1 MCGISGLI
9 SLNKNL
15 TDNDYS
21 TVKRMSDSISH
32 RGPDQQKIEKF
43 DKVLLANNRLKIMD
57 LDDRSSL
64 PMSSEDGSVWICYNG
79 EISNFRELN
88 IKYNLS
94 EKYNFKGTSDTE
106 VMIYLYKELGIS
118 FLNELSGMFAF
129 CLVDFRKKKTWIVR
143 DFFGIIPLFYRIK
156 ENKIYFASE
165 IKAFYEINSL
175 DKSLDYQSIYHYFT
189 LAYIPGKNTPYKEIN
204 ELRGGQLIEID
215 NEKNTYFLKKYY
227 NVKYPTDHSIT
238 EKEAASNAYDL
249 MLDSVR
255 RNIQSD
261 APIGTT
267 LSGGIDT
274 SAITC
279 LIKDLGKSKNFHT
292 YSLKMGEKSF
302 DESKYQRLI
311 ADYCQTNHHE
321 IVVNQEDVLNSIYT
335 HMAHIDEPNGNG
347 AAIPSFILAKEAKK
361 EVSVLLNGE
370 GGDETFSAYSIYG
383 AYRAKNIYTK
393 FAPKPLRKLI
403 HNLVHKLPTSY
414 KKLSLDF
421 QLKRFTEGAELHP
434 AAAHI
439 YWRHVLTDD
448 EKEDTI
454 LNRQSYTK
462 TEKVMIDL
470 YEDLD
475 YSEDFNKINFLDIEH
490 FFIDDLLVK
499 NDRMFLANAVE
510 SRFPFMDRILFEYM
524 AKVPSS
530 LRMKGIT
537 KRRHIEKLAMKNTVP
552 KEILNRGNFGLEMPH
567 SIWFFDTLKPLLK
580 KYLSEE
586 MIKKTDYLSYEKV
599 DKLLQMHFSRKKDYG
614 RALWCILMYQMWHEM
629 FIEKN
634 NYKNFLVR

>member
-9 SLNKNL
+9 SLNKDL
-15 TDNDYS
+15 DDNDYS

-32 RGPDQQKIEKF
+32 RGPDQQKIQKF
-43 DKVLLANNRLKIMD
+43 DKTILANNRLKIMD

-64 PMSSEDGSVWICYNG
+64 PMSSEDGSIWICYNG
-79 EISNFRELN
+79 EISNFRELKD
-88 IKYNLS
+88 KYKLS

-106 VMIYLYKELGIS
+106 VIIYLYRELGIS

-129 CLVDFRKKKTWIVR
+129 CLVDFKKKKTWLVR

-156 ENKIYFASE
+156 EKKIYFASE
-165 IKAFYEINSL
+165 IKAFHEISSF
-175 DKSLDYQSIYHYFT
+175 DKSLDYHSIYHYFT
-189 LAYIPGKNTPYKEIN
+189 LAYIPGKNTPFKEVN
-204 ELRGGQLIEID
+204 EMRGGQLMEID
-215 NEKNTYFLKKYY
+215 NEKNTFILKKYY
-227 NVKYPTDHSIT
+227 NVKYPIDNSIT
-238 EKEAASNAYDL
+238 EEEAAKNAYEL

-274 SAITC
+274 SAIVC

-383 AYRAKNIYTK
+383 AYRAKNLYNK

-454 LNRQSYTK
+454 LNRQGYQK

-470 YEDLD
+470 FESLD
-475 YSEDFNKINFLDIEH
+475 YSDDFNKINFLDIEH

-510 SRFPFMDRILFEYM
+510 SRFPFMDRLLFEYM
-524 AKVPSS
+524 AKVPPK

-567 SIWFFDTLKPLLK
+567 SIWFFDTLKPLLT
-580 KYLSEE
+580 KYLSEKA
-586 MIKKTDYLSYEKV
+586 IKKTEYLSYEKV

-614 RALWCILMYQMWHEM
+614 RAIWCILMFQMWHEM

-634 NYKNFLVR
+634 NYKNYLVR

>member
-1 MCGISGLI
+1 MCGISGII
-9 SLNKNL
+9 SLHNEL
-15 TDNDYS
+15 SDNDYS
-21 TVKRMSDSISH
+21 TVKKMSDSISH
-32 RGPDQQKIEKF
+32 RGPDQQKTKRLN
-43 DKVLLANNRLKIMD
+43 KVILANNRLKIMD
-57 LDDRSSL
+57 LNDRSSL
-64 PMSSEDGSVWICYNG
+64 PMSSEDDSVWICYNG
-79 EISNFRELN
+79 EISNFLELKS
-88 IKYNLS
+88 KYKLD

-106 VMIYLYKELGIS
+106 VIIYLYKELGIS
-118 FLNELSGMFAF
+118 FINELSGMFAF
-129 CLVDFRKKKTWIVR
+129 CLVDLKKKKTWLVR

-156 ENKIYFASE
+156 ENKIFFASE

-175 DKSLDYQSIYHYFT
+175 DKSLDYHSIYHFFT
-189 LAYIPGKNTPYKEIN
+189 LAYIPGKNTPFKEIN
-204 ELRGGQLIEID
+204 EMRGGQLIEID
-215 NEKNTYFLKKYY
+215 NEKNTYYLKKYY
-227 NVKYPTDHSIT
+227 KVKYPVDNSIN
-238 EKEAASNAYDL
+238 EQEAAKNAYDL

-274 SAITC
+274 SSITC

-311 ADYCQTNHHE
+311 AEYCQTNHHE
-321 IVVNQEDVLNSIYT
+321 ILVNQEDVINSIYT

-383 AYRAKNIYTK
+383 AYRAKNLYNRFT
-393 FAPKPLRKLI
+393 PKPLRKLI
-403 HNLVHKLPTSY
+403 YNLVHKLPTSF

-454 LNRQSYTK
+454 LNRQGYVK

-470 YEDLD
+470 FEKLD
-475 YSEDFNKINFLDIEH
+475 YSDDFNKINFLDIEH

-499 NDRMFLANAVE
+499 NDRMFLAHAVE

-524 AKVPSS
+524 AKISPN

-537 KRRHIEKLAMKNTVP
+537 KRRYIEKLAMKNTVP
-552 KEILNRGNFGLEMPH
+552 KEILQRGNFGLEMPH
-567 SIWFFDTLKPLLK
+567 SIWFLDSLKPLLK

-586 MIKKTDYLSYEKV
+586 MIKKTEYLSYDKV
-599 DKLLQMHFSRKKDYG
+599 DKLLQMHFSGKKDYG
-614 RALWCILMYQMWHEM
+614 RGLWCILMYQIWHEM
-629 FIEKN
+629 FIQKN
-634 NYKNFLVR
+634 NYKSFLVR

>member
-1 MCGISGLI
+1 MCGISGII
-9 SLNKNL
+9 SLKRELN
-15 TDNDYS
+15 DNDYS

-32 RGPDQQKIEKF
+32 RGPDQQKIQKF
-43 DKVLLANNRLKIMD
+43 SKIILANNRLKIMD
-57 LDDRSSL
+57 LDDRSAL
-64 PMSSEDGSVWICYNG
+64 PMSSEDGSIWICYNG

-88 IKYNLS
+88 DKYNLS
-94 EKYNFKGTSDTE
+94 SKYNFKGTSDTE

-118 FLNELSGMFAF
+118 FLNELSGMFGF
-129 CLVDFRKKKTWIVR
+129 CLVDLKKKKTWIVR
-143 DFFGIIPLFYRIK
+143 DFFGIIPVFYRIK
-156 ENKIYFASE
+156 EDKIYFGSE
-165 IKAFYEINSL
+165 IKAFYEINSF
-175 DKSLDYQSIYHYFT
+175 DRSLDYHSIYHYFT
-189 LAYIPGKNTPYKEIN
+189 LAYIPGKYTPFKELN

-215 NEKNTYFLKKYY
+215 NEKNTFDIKKYY

-238 EKEAASNAYDL
+238 EKEAAKNAYDL

-274 SAITC
+274 SSITC

-311 ADYCQTNHHE
+311 AEYCQTNHHE

-393 FAPKPLRKLI
+393 FAPKTLRKLI
-403 HNLVHKLPTSY
+403 YNLVHKLPTSY

-434 AAAHI
+434 ASAHI

-454 LNRQSYTK
+454 LNRQGYVK

-470 YEDLD
+470 FEKLD

-537 KRRHIEKLAMKNTVP
+537 KRRYIEKLAMKNTVP
-552 KEILNRGNFGLEMPH
+552 AEILKRGNFGLEMPH

-580 KYLSEE
+580 KYLSED
-586 MIKKTDYLSYEKV
+586 MIKKTEYLSHEKV
-599 DKLLQMHFSRKKDYG
+599 DKLLQMHFSGKKDYG

-634 NYKNFLVR
+634 NYKNYLVR

>member
-1 MCGISGLI
+1 MCGISGLV
-9 SLNKNL
+9 SLSNDL
-15 TDNDYS
+15 SDSDYS
-21 TVKRMSDSISH
+21 TVKKMSDSISH
-32 RGPDQQKIEKF
+32 RGPDQQKIERFNKII
-43 DKVLLANNRLKIMD
+43 LANNRLKIMD
-57 LDDRSSL
+57 LSDRSSL
-64 PMSSEDGSVWICYNG
+64 PMSSEDGSIWICYNG
-79 EISNFRELN
+79 EISNFLELKT
-88 IKYNLS
+88 KYKLS

-129 CLVDFRKKKTWIVR
+129 CLVDLRKKKTWLVR

-156 ENKIYFASE
+156 NNKIYFASE
-165 IKAFYEINSL
+165 IKAFYEINSFE
-175 DKSLDYQSIYHYFT
+175 KSLDYHSIYHFFT
-189 LAYIPGKNTPYKEIN
+189 LAYIPGKNTPFKEIN

-215 NEKNTYFLKKYY
+215 NEKNTFFLKKYY

-238 EKEAASNAYDL
+238 EEEAAKNAYEL

-274 SAITC
+274 SSITC

-311 ADYCQTNHHE
+311 AEYCQTNHHE
-321 IVVNQEDVLNSIYT
+321 ILVNQEDVLNSIYT

-383 AYRAKNIYTK
+383 AYRAKNLYTK

-403 HNLVHKLPTSY
+403 HNLVHKLPASY

-454 LNRQSYTK
+454 LNRQGYQK

-470 YEDLD
+470 YENLN

-524 AKVPSS
+524 AKVPSN

-537 KRRHIEKLAMKNTVP
+537 KRRYIEKLAMRNTVP
-552 KEILNRGNFGLEMPH
+552 KEILKRGNFGLEMPH
-567 SIWFFDTLKPLLK
+567 SIWFFESLKPLLK

-586 MIKKTDYLSYEKV
+586 MIKKTEYLSYEKV
-599 DKLLQMHFSRKKDYG
+599 DKLLQMHFSKKKDYG
-614 RALWCILMYQMWHEM
+614 RALWCILMFQIWHEM

-634 NYKNFLVR
+634 NYKNYLVR

>member
-1 MCGISGLI
+1 MCGISGII
-9 SLNKNL
+9 SLGSEL
-15 TDNDYS
+15 NDGDFS

-32 RGPDQQKIEKF
+32 RGPDQQKIQKF
-43 DKVLLANNRLKIMD
+43 NKIILANNRLKIMD
-57 LDDRSSL
+57 LNDRSSL
-64 PMSSEDGSVWICYNG
+64 PMASEDGSVWICYNG
-79 EISNFRELN
+79 EISNFIELKN
-88 IKYNLS
+88 KYKLS

-118 FLNELSGMFAF
+118 FVNELSGMFAF
-129 CLVDFRKKKTWIVR
+129 CLVDLKKKKTWLVR

-175 DKSLDYQSIYHYFT
+175 EKSLDYQSIYHFFT
-189 LAYIPGKNTPYKEIN
+189 LAYIPGKNTPFKEIS
-204 ELRGGQLIEID
+204 EMRGGQLIEID

-227 NVKYPTDHSIT
+227 SVKYPIDYSIT
-238 EKEAASNAYDL
+238 EKEAAKNAYDL

-321 IVVNQEDVLNSIYT
+321 ILVTQEDVLNSIYS
-335 HMAHIDEPNGNG
+335 HIAHIDEPNGNG

-383 AYRAKNIYTK
+383 AYRAKNLYTK
-393 FAPKPLRKLI
+393 FAPKLLRKLI
-403 HNLVHKLPTSY
+403 HNLVHKLPSSY

-421 QLKRFTEGAELHP
+421 QFKRFTEGAELHP
-434 AAAHI
+434 ASAHI
-439 YWRHVLTDD
+439 YWRHVLTDN

-454 LNRQSYTK
+454 LNRQGYEK

-470 YEDLD
+470 FESLD
-475 YSEDFNKINFLDIEH
+475 YSDDFNKINFLDIEH

-524 AKVPSS
+524 AKIPPNM
-530 LRMKGIT
+530 RMKGIT
-537 KRRHIEKLAMKNTVP
+537 KRRHIEKLAIKDSVP
-552 KEILNRGNFGLEMPH
+552 KEILERGNFGLEMPH
-567 SIWFFDTLKPLLK
+567 SIWFFQNLKPLLK
-580 KYLSEE
+580 KYLNEK
-586 MIKKTDYLSYEKV
+586 MIKKTEYLKYEKV
-599 DKLLQMHFSRKKDYG
+599 DKLLQMHFSKKKDYG

-629 FIEKN
+629 FIERN
-634 NYKNFLVR
+634 NYKDYLVR

>member
-9 SLNKNL
+9 SLNKDL
-15 TDNDYS
+15 DDNDYS

-32 RGPDQQKIEKF
+32 RGPDQQKIQKF
-43 DKVLLANNRLKIMD
+43 DKAILANNRLKIMD

-79 EISNFRELN
+79 EISNFRELKN
-88 IKYNLS
+88 KYKLS

-106 VMIYLYKELGIS
+106 VIIYLYKELGIS

-129 CLVDFRKKKTWIVR
+129 CLVDFKKKKTWLVR

-165 IKAFYEINSL
+165 IKAFHEISSF
-175 DKSLDYQSIYHYFT
+175 DKSLDYHSIYHYFT
-189 LAYIPGKNTPYKEIN
+189 LAYIPGKNTPFKEVN
-204 ELRGGQLIEID
+204 EMRGGQLMEID
-215 NEKNTYFLKKYY
+215 NEKNTFILKKYY
-227 NVKYPTDHSIT
+227 NVKYPIDNSIT
-238 EKEAASNAYDL
+238 EEEAAKNAYEL

-274 SAITC
+274 SAIVC

-302 DESKYQRLI
+302 DESKYQKLI

-383 AYRAKNIYTK
+383 AYRAKNLYNK

-454 LNRQSYTK
+454 LNRQGYQK

-470 YEDLD
+470 FESLD
-475 YSEDFNKINFLDIEH
+475 YSDDFNKINFLDIEH

-510 SRFPFMDRILFEYM
+510 SRFPFMDRLLFEYM
-524 AKVPSS
+524 AKVPPK

-567 SIWFFDTLKPLLK
+567 SIWFFDTLKPLLT
-580 KYLSEE
+580 KYLSKKA
-586 MIKKTDYLSYEKV
+586 IKKTEYLSYEKV

-614 RALWCILMYQMWHEM
+614 RAIWCILMFQMWHEM
-629 FIEKN
+629 FIEKS
-634 NYKNFLVR
+634 NYKNYLVR

>member
-9 SLNKNL
+9 SLNKDL
-15 TDNDYS
+15 SDSDYS
-21 TVKRMSDSISH
+21 TVKGMSDSISH
-32 RGPDQQKIEKF
+32 RGPDQQKIQKF
-43 DKVLLANNRLKIMD
+43 DKIILANNRLKIMD
-57 LDDRSSL
+57 LNDRSSL
-64 PMSSEDGSVWICYNG
+64 PMCSDDGSVWICYNG
-79 EISNFRELN
+79 EVSNFRELN
-88 IKYNLS
+88 NKYKLS

-118 FLNELSGMFAF
+118 FINELSGMFAF
-129 CLVDFRKKKTWIVR
+129 CLVDLRKKKTWIVR

-165 IKAFYEINSL
+165 IKAFYEINAL
-175 DKSLDYQSIYHYFT
+175 DKSLDYHSIYHYFT

-227 NVKYPTDHSIT
+227 NVQYPTDHSIT

-347 AAIPSFILAKEAKK
+347 AAIPSFILAKEEKK

-383 AYRAKNIYTK
+383 AYRAKNLYTK

-403 HNLVHKLPTSY
+403 YNLVHKLPTSY

-421 QLKRFTEGAELHP
+421 QMKRFTEGAELHP
-434 AAAHI
+434 ASAHI

-454 LNRQSYTK
+454 LNRQGYQK

-470 YEDLD
+470 YESLD

-524 AKVPSS
+524 AKVPSN

-537 KRRHIEKLAMKNTVP
+537 KRRYIEKLAMRNTVP

-580 KYLSEE
+580 KYLNEE
-586 MIKKTDYLSYEKV
+586 MIKKTEYLNYEKV
-599 DKLLQMHFSRKKDYG
+599 DKLLQMHFSKKKDYG

-634 NYKNFLVR
+634 NYKDFLVR

>member
-1 MCGISGLI
+1 MCGISGII
-9 SLNKNL
+9 SLRSEL
-15 TDNDYS
+15 SDSDYS

-32 RGPDQQKIEKF
+32 RGPDQQKIQKF
-43 DKVLLANNRLKIMD
+43 DKIILANNRLKIMD

-64 PMSSEDGSVWICYNG
+64 PMSSDDNSIWICYNG
-79 EISNFRELN
+79 EVSNFLELKK
-88 IKYNLS
+88 KYKLS

-106 VMIYLYKELGIS
+106 VIIYLYKELGIS
-118 FLNELSGMFAF
+118 FINKLSGMFAF
-129 CLVDFRKKKTWIVR
+129 CLVDLKKKKTWLVR

-156 ENKIYFASE
+156 EDKIYFASE

-175 DKSLDYQSIYHYFT
+175 NKSLDYHSIYHFFT
-189 LAYIPGKNTPYKEIN
+189 LAYIPGKNTPFKEIQ
-204 ELRGGQLIEID
+204 EMRGGQLIEID
-215 NEKNTYFLKKYY
+215 NEKNSYQLKKYY
-227 NVKYPTDHSIT
+227 NVQYPIDHSIS
-238 EKEAASNAYDL
+238 EKEAAKNAYEL

-274 SAITC
+274 SSITC

-311 ADYCQTNHHE
+311 AEFCQTNHHE
-321 IVVNQEDVLNSIYT
+321 ILVNQEDVINSIYT

-383 AYRAKNIYTK
+383 AYRAKNLYTK

-403 HNLVHKLPTSY
+403 YNLVHKLPASY

-439 YWRHVLTDD
+439 YWRHVLTDE

-454 LNRQSYTK
+454 LNRQGYVK

-470 YEDLD
+470 FENLD
-475 YSEDFNKINFLDIEH
+475 YSDDFNKINFLDVEH

-524 AKVPSS
+524 AKIPPNM
-530 LRMKGIT
+530 RMKGIT
-537 KRRHIEKLAMKNTVP
+537 KRRYIEKLAMKNSVP
-552 KEILNRGNFGLEMPH
+552 KEILQRGNFGLEMPH
-567 SIWFFDTLKPLLK
+567 SIWFFDNFKPLLK

-586 MIKKTDYLSYEKV
+586 MIKKTEYLSYEKV
-599 DKLLQMHFSRKKDYG
+599 EKILQMHFSKKKDYG
-614 RALWCILMYQMWHEM
+614 RALWGILMYQMWHEM

-634 NYKNFLVR
+634 NYKNYLVR

>member
-9 SLNKNL
+9 SLKKDL
-15 TDNDYS
+15 LDNDYL

-32 RGPDQQKIEKF
+32 RGPDQQKIKKFEKII
-43 DKVLLANNRLKIMD
+43 LANNRLKIMD

-64 PMSSEDGSVWICYNG
+64 PMSSDDESIWICYNG

-88 IKYNLS
+88 DKYNLS
-94 EKYNFKGTSDTE
+94 NKYNFKGTSDTE

-118 FLNELSGMFAF
+118 FINELSGMFGF
-129 CLVDFRKKKTWIVR
+129 CLVDFKKKKTWIVR
-143 DFFGIIPLFYRIK
+143 DFFGIIPVFYRIK
-156 ENKIYFASE
+156 DNKIYFASE
-165 IKAFYEINSL
+165 IKAFYEISSL
-175 DKSLDYQSIYHYFT
+175 DKSLDYHSIYHYFT

-215 NEKNTYFLKKYY
+215 NEKNTFFLKKYY
-227 NVKYPTDHSIT
+227 KIKYPTDHSIT

-311 ADYCQTNHHE
+311 SEYCQTNHHE
-321 IVVNQEDVLNSIYT
+321 ILVNQEDVLNSIYS

-393 FAPKPLRKLI
+393 FVPKPLRKLI
-403 HNLVHKLPTSY
+403 YNLAHKLPTSY

-434 AAAHI
+434 ASAHI

-454 LNRQSYTK
+454 LNRQGYQK

-470 YEDLD
+470 YENLE
-475 YSEDFNKINFLDIEH
+475 YEEDFNKINFLDIEH

-537 KRRHIEKLAMKNTVP
+537 KRRYIEKLAMKNTVP
-552 KEILNRGNFGLEMPH
+552 KEILDRGNFGLEMPH

-586 MIKKTDYLSYEKV
+586 MIKKTEYLSYEKV
-599 DKLLQMHFSRKKDYG
+599 DKLLQMHFSKKKDYG

>member
-9 SLNKNL
+9 SLNKDLN
-15 TDNDYS
+15 DSDYS

-32 RGPDQQKIEKF
+32 RGPDQQKMKKF
-43 DKVLLANNRLKIMD
+43 DKILLANNRLKIMD

-64 PMSSEDGSVWICYNG
+64 PMSSQDGSVWICYNG

-88 IKYNLS
+88 NKYRLS

-106 VMIYLYKELGIS
+106 VLIYLYKELGIS

-129 CLVDFRKKKTWIVR
+129 CLVDLKKKKTWIVR

-175 DKSLDYQSIYHYFT
+175 DKSLDYHSIYHYFT

-215 NEKNTYFLKKYY
+215 NEKNTFFLKKYY

-311 ADYCQTNHHE
+311 AEYCQTNHHE

-383 AYRAKNIYTK
+383 AFRAKNLYTK

-403 HNLVHKLPTSY
+403 YNLVHKLPTSY

-421 QLKRFTEGAELHP
+421 QMKRFTEGAELHP

-454 LNRQSYTK
+454 LNRQGYQK

-470 YEDLD
+470 FENLD

-524 AKVPSS
+524 AKVPSN

-586 MIKKTDYLSYEKV
+586 MIKKTEYLSYEKV

-634 NYKNFLVR
+634 NYKNYLVR

>member
-1 MCGISGLI
+1 MCGISGLV
-9 SLNKNL
+9 SLNKDL

-32 RGPDQQKIEKF
+32 RGPDQQKIQKF
-43 DKVLLANNRLKIMD
+43 DKILLANNRLKIMD
-57 LDDRSSL
+57 LNDRSSL

-88 IKYNLS
+88 NKYKLS

-118 FLNELSGMFAF
+118 FINELSGMFGF

-165 IKAFYEINSL
+165 IKAFYEINAF
-175 DKSLDYQSIYHYFT
+175 DKSLDYHSIYHYFT

-215 NEKNTYFLKKYY
+215 NEKNTFFLKKYY

-302 DESKYQRLI
+302 DESKYQRLV
-311 ADYCQTNHHE
+311 AEYCQTNHHE

-383 AYRAKNIYTK
+383 AYRAKSLYTK

-403 HNLVHKLPTSY
+403 YNLVHKLPTSY

-434 AAAHI
+434 ASAHI

-454 LNRQSYTK
+454 LNRQGYQK

-470 YEDLD
+470 YENLD

-537 KRRHIEKLAMKNTVP
+537 KRRYIEKLAMKNTVP
-552 KEILNRGNFGLEMPH
+552 KEILSRGNFGLEMPH

>member
-311 ADYCQTNHHE
+311 AEYCQTNHHE
-321 IVVNQEDVLNSIYT
+321 IVVNQEDVIDSIYT

>member
-1 MCGISGLI
+1 MCGISGII
-9 SLNKNL
+9 SLHNEL
-15 TDNDYS
+15 GDNDYS
-21 TVKRMSDSISH
+21 TVKKMSDSISH
-32 RGPDQQKIEKF
+32 RGPDQQKIKRF
-43 DKVLLANNRLKIMD
+43 NKVILANNRLKIMD
-57 LDDRSSL
+57 LNDRSSL
-64 PMSSEDGSVWICYNG
+64 PMSSEDDSVWICYNG
-79 EISNFRELN
+79 EISNFLELKS
-88 IKYNLS
+88 KYKLD

-118 FLNELSGMFAF
+118 FINELSGMFAF
-129 CLVDFRKKKTWIVR
+129 CLVDLKKKKTWLVR

-156 ENKIYFASE
+156 ENKIFFASE

-175 DKSLDYQSIYHYFT
+175 DKSLDYHSIYHFFT
-189 LAYIPGKNTPYKEIN
+189 LAYIPGKNTPFKEIN
-204 ELRGGQLIEID
+204 EMRGGQLIEID
-215 NEKNTYFLKKYY
+215 NEKNTYYLKKYY
-227 NVKYPTDHSIT
+227 KVKYPVDNSIN
-238 EKEAASNAYDL
+238 EQEAAKNAYDL

-274 SAITC
+274 SSIAC

-311 ADYCQTNHHE
+311 AEYCQTNHHE
-321 IVVNQEDVLNSIYT
+321 ILVNQEDVVNSIYT

-383 AYRAKNIYTK
+383 AYRAKNLYNK
-393 FAPKPLRKLI
+393 FTPKLLRKLI
-403 HNLVHKLPTSY
+403 YNLVHKLPTSY

-439 YWRHVLTDD
+439 YWRHALTDD
-448 EKEDTI
+448 EKEDII
-454 LNRQSYTK
+454 LNRQGYVK

-470 YEDLD
+470 FEKLD
-475 YSEDFNKINFLDIEH
+475 YSDDFNKINFLDIEQWNEQSTE
-490 FFIDDLLVK
+490 LLEYVK
-499 NDRMFLANAVE
+499 EPPYAEGFNEVVLAGE
-510 SRFPFMDRILFEYM
+510 PERIQME
-524 AKVPSS
+524 
-530 LRMKGIT
+530 
-537 KRRHIEKLAMKNTVP
+537 KR
-552 KEILNRGNFGLEMPH
+552 
-567 SIWFFDTLKPLLK
+567 
-580 KYLSEE
+580 LSEGLPVDE
-586 MIKKTDYLSYEKV
+586 ETWRQILEAASMVDVAPLS
-599 DKLLQMHFSRKKDYG
+599 L
-614 RALWCILMYQMWHEM
+614 
-629 FIEKN
+629 
-634 NYKNFLVR
+634 

>member
-9 SLNKNL
+9 SLSKDL
-15 TDNDYS
+15 GDNDYS

-43 DKVLLANNRLKIMD
+43 DKIILANNRLKIMD

-64 PMSSEDGSVWICYNG
+64 PMSSEDKSIWICYNG
-79 EISNFRELN
+79 EISNFRELKN
-88 IKYNLS
+88 KYKLL

-118 FLNELSGMFAF
+118 FINELSGMFGF
-129 CLVDFRKKKTWIVR
+129 CLVDFKKKKTWIVR
-143 DFFGIIPLFYRIK
+143 DFFGIIPVFYRIQ

-165 IKAFYEINSL
+165 IKAFYEISSL
-175 DKSLDYQSIYHYFT
+175 DKSLDYHSIYHYFT

-227 NVKYPTDHSIT
+227 QVKYPTDNSIT
-238 EKEAASNAYDL
+238 EKEAAKNAYDL

-274 SAITC
+274 SSITC

-383 AYRAKNIYTK
+383 AYRAKNLYTK

-403 HNLVHKLPTSY
+403 YNLVHKLPTSY

-421 QLKRFTEGAELHP
+421 QMKRFTEGAELHP
-434 AAAHI
+434 ASAHI

-454 LNRQSYTK
+454 LNRQGYQK

-470 YEDLD
+470 YESLD

-524 AKVPSS
+524 AKVPSN

-537 KRRHIEKLAMKNTVP
+537 KRRYIEKLAMKNTVP

-580 KYLSEE
+580 KYLNEK
-586 MIKKTDYLSYEKV
+586 MIKKTEYLSYEKV

-634 NYKNFLVR
+634 NYKSFLVR

>member
-1 MCGISGLI
+1 MCGISGII
-9 SLNKNL
+9 SLKRELN
-15 TDNDYS
+15 DNDYS

-32 RGPDQQKIEKF
+32 RGPDQQKIQKF
-43 DKVLLANNRLKIMD
+43 SKIVLANNRLKIMD
-57 LDDRSSL
+57 LDDRSAL
-64 PMSSEDGSVWICYNG
+64 PMSSEDGSIWICYNG

-88 IKYNLS
+88 DKYNLS
-94 EKYNFKGTSDTE
+94 SKYNFKGTSDTE

-118 FLNELSGMFAF
+118 FLNELSGMFGF
-129 CLVDFRKKKTWIVR
+129 CLVDFKKKKTWIVR
-143 DFFGIIPLFYRIK
+143 DFFGIIPVFYRIK
-156 ENKIYFASE
+156 EDKIYFGSE
-165 IKAFYEINSL
+165 IKAFYEINSF
-175 DKSLDYQSIYHYFT
+175 DRSLDYHSIYHYFT
-189 LAYIPGKNTPYKEIN
+189 LAYIPGKYTPFKELN

-215 NEKNTYFLKKYY
+215 NEKNTFDIKKYY

-238 EKEAASNAYDL
+238 EKEAAKNAYDL

-274 SAITC
+274 SSITC

-311 ADYCQTNHHE
+311 AEYCQTNHHE

-403 HNLVHKLPTSY
+403 YNLVHKLPTSY

-434 AAAHI
+434 ASAHI

-454 LNRQSYTK
+454 LNRQGYVK

-470 YEDLD
+470 FEKLD

-537 KRRHIEKLAMKNTVP
+537 KRRYIEKLAMKNTVP
-552 KEILNRGNFGLEMPH
+552 AEILKRGNFGLEMPH

-580 KYLSEE
+580 KYLSED
-586 MIKKTDYLSYEKV
+586 MIKKTEYLSHEKV
-599 DKLLQMHFSRKKDYG
+599 DKLLQMHFSGKKDYG

-634 NYKNFLVR
+634 NYKNYLVR

>member
-15 TDNDYS
+15 TDDDYS

-64 PMSSEDGSVWICYNG
+64 PMSSQDGSVWICYNG

-88 IKYNLS
+88 NKYRLS

-129 CLVDFRKKKTWIVR
+129 CLVDFKKKKTWIVR

-175 DKSLDYQSIYHYFT
+175 DKSLDYHSIYHYFT

-215 NEKNTYFLKKYY
+215 NEKNTFYFKKYY

-238 EKEAASNAYDL
+238 EKEAATNAYDL

-302 DESKYQRLI
+302 DESKFQRLI

-383 AYRAKNIYTK
+383 AYRAKNLYTK

-403 HNLVHKLPTSY
+403 YNLAHKLPTSY

-434 AAAHI
+434 ASAHI

-454 LNRQSYTK
+454 LNRQGYQK

-470 YEDLD
+470 YESLD

-524 AKVPSS
+524 AKVPPN

-586 MIKKTDYLSYEKV
+586 MIKKTNYLSYEKV
-599 DKLLQMHFSRKKDYG
+599 DKLLQMHFSKKKDYG

-634 NYKNFLVR
+634 NYKNYLVR

>member
-9 SLNKNL
+9 SLNKDL

-32 RGPDQQKIEKF
+32 RGPDQQKIQKF
-43 DKVLLANNRLKIMD
+43 DKILLANNRLKIMD
-57 LDDRSSL
+57 LNDRSSL

-88 IKYNLS
+88 NKYNLS

-118 FLNELSGMFAF
+118 FINELSGMFGF

-165 IKAFYEINSL
+165 IKAFYEINAF
-175 DKSLDYQSIYHYFT
+175 DKSLDYHSIYHYFT

-215 NEKNTYFLKKYY
+215 NEKNTFFLKKYY

-302 DESKYQRLI
+302 DESKYQRLV
-311 ADYCQTNHHE
+311 AEYCQTNHHE

-383 AYRAKNIYTK
+383 AYRAKSLYTK

-403 HNLVHKLPTSY
+403 YNLVHKLPTSY

-434 AAAHI
+434 ASAHI

-454 LNRQSYTK
+454 LNRQGYQK

-470 YEDLD
+470 YENLD
-475 YSEDFNKINFLDIEH
+475 FSEDFNKINFLDIEH

-524 AKVPSS
+524 AKVPSN

-537 KRRHIEKLAMKNTVP
+537 KRRYIEKLAMKNTVP
-552 KEILNRGNFGLEMPH
+552 KEILSRGNFGLEMPH

-586 MIKKTDYLSYEKV
+586 MIKKTEYLSYEKV

>member
-9 SLNKNL
+9 SLNKDL
-15 TDNDYS
+15 SDSDYS
-21 TVKRMSDSISH
+21 TVKGMSDSISH
-32 RGPDQQKIEKF
+32 RGPDQQKIQKF
-43 DKVLLANNRLKIMD
+43 DKIILANNRLKIMD
-57 LDDRSSL
+57 LNDRSSL
-64 PMSSEDGSVWICYNG
+64 PMCSDDGSVWICYNG
-79 EISNFRELN
+79 EVSNFRELN
-88 IKYNLS
+88 NKYKLS

-118 FLNELSGMFAF
+118 FINELSGMFAF
-129 CLVDFRKKKTWIVR
+129 CLVDLRKKKTWIVR

-165 IKAFYEINSL
+165 IKAFYEINAL
-175 DKSLDYQSIYHYFT
+175 DKSLDYHSIYHYFT

-227 NVKYPTDHSIT
+227 NVQYPTDHSIT

-383 AYRAKNIYTK
+383 AYRAKNLYTK

-403 HNLVHKLPTSY
+403 YNLVHKLPTSY

-421 QLKRFTEGAELHP
+421 QMKRFTEGAELHP
-434 AAAHI
+434 ASAHI

-454 LNRQSYTK
+454 LNRQGYQK

-470 YEDLD
+470 YESLD

-524 AKVPSS
+524 AKVPSN

-537 KRRHIEKLAMKNTVP
+537 KRRYIEKLAMRNTVP

-580 KYLSEE
+580 KYLNEE
-586 MIKKTDYLSYEKV
+586 MIKKTEYLNYEKV
-599 DKLLQMHFSRKKDYG
+599 DKLLQMHFSKKKDYG

-634 NYKNFLVR
+634 NYKDFLVR

>member
-9 SLNKNL
+9 SLSKDL
-15 TDNDYS
+15 GDNDYS

-43 DKVLLANNRLKIMD
+43 DKIILANNRLKIMD

-64 PMSSEDGSVWICYNG
+64 PMSSEDKSIWICYNG
-79 EISNFRELN
+79 EISNFRELKN
-88 IKYNLS
+88 KYKLL

-118 FLNELSGMFAF
+118 FINELSGMFGF
-129 CLVDFRKKKTWIVR
+129 CLVDFKKKKTWIVR
-143 DFFGIIPLFYRIK
+143 DFFGIIPVFYRIK

-165 IKAFYEINSL
+165 IKAFYEISSL
-175 DKSLDYQSIYHYFT
+175 DKSLDYHSIYHYFT

-227 NVKYPTDHSIT
+227 QVKYPTDNSIT
-238 EKEAASNAYDL
+238 EKEAAKNAYDL

-274 SAITC
+274 SSITC

-383 AYRAKNIYTK
+383 AYRAKNLYTK

-403 HNLVHKLPTSY
+403 YNLVHKLPTSY

-421 QLKRFTEGAELHP
+421 QMKRFTEGAELHP
-434 AAAHI
+434 ASAHI

-454 LNRQSYTK
+454 LNRQGYQK

-470 YEDLD
+470 YESLD
-475 YSEDFNKINFLDIEH
+475 YSEDFNKVNFLDIEH

-524 AKVPSS
+524 AKVPSN

-537 KRRHIEKLAMKNTVP
+537 KRRYIEKLAMKNTVP

-580 KYLSEE
+580 KYLNEK
-586 MIKKTDYLSYEKV
+586 MIKKTEYLSYEKV

-634 NYKNFLVR
+634 NYKSFLVR

>member
-1 MCGISGLI
+1 MCGISGII
-9 SLNKNL
+9 SLKRELN
-15 TDNDYS
+15 DNDYS

-32 RGPDQQKIEKF
+32 RGPDQQKIQKF
-43 DKVLLANNRLKIMD
+43 SKIVLANNRLKIMD
-57 LDDRSSL
+57 LDDRSAL
-64 PMSSEDGSVWICYNG
+64 PMSSEDGSIWICYNG

-88 IKYNLS
+88 DKYNLS
-94 EKYNFKGTSDTE
+94 SKYNFKGTSDTE

-118 FLNELSGMFAF
+118 FLNELSGMFGF
-129 CLVDFRKKKTWIVR
+129 CLVDFKKKKTWIVR
-143 DFFGIIPLFYRIK
+143 DFFGIIPVFYRIK
-156 ENKIYFASE
+156 EDKIYFGSE
-165 IKAFYEINSL
+165 IKAFYEINSF
-175 DKSLDYQSIYHYFT
+175 DRSLDYHSIYHYFT
-189 LAYIPGKNTPYKEIN
+189 LAYIPGKYTPFKELN

-215 NEKNTYFLKKYY
+215 NEKNTFDIKKYY

-238 EKEAASNAYDL
+238 EKEAAKNAYDL

-274 SAITC
+274 SSITC

-311 ADYCQTNHHE
+311 AEYCQTNHHE

-403 HNLVHKLPTSY
+403 YNLVHKLPTSY

-434 AAAHI
+434 ASAHI
-439 YWRHVLTDD
+439 YWRHVLTDN

-454 LNRQSYTK
+454 LNRQGYVK

-470 YEDLD
+470 FEKLD

-537 KRRHIEKLAMKNTVP
+537 KRRYIEKLAMKNTVP
-552 KEILNRGNFGLEMPH
+552 AEILKRGNFGLEMPH

-586 MIKKTDYLSYEKV
+586 MIKKTEYLSHEKV
-599 DKLLQMHFSRKKDYG
+599 DKLLQMHFSGKKDYG

-634 NYKNFLVR
+634 SYKNYLVR

>member
-9 SLNKNL
+9 SLNKDL

-32 RGPDQQKIEKF
+32 RGPDQQKIQKF
-43 DKVLLANNRLKIMD
+43 DKILLANNRLKIMD
-57 LDDRSSL
+57 LNDRSSL

-88 IKYNLS
+88 NKYKLS

-118 FLNELSGMFAF
+118 FINELSGMFGF

-165 IKAFYEINSL
+165 IKAFYEINAF
-175 DKSLDYQSIYHYFT
+175 DKSLDYHSIYHYFT

-215 NEKNTYFLKKYY
+215 NEKNTFFLKKYY

-302 DESKYQRLI
+302 DESKYQRLV
-311 ADYCQTNHHE
+311 AEYCQTNHHE

-383 AYRAKNIYTK
+383 AYRAKSLYTK

-403 HNLVHKLPTSY
+403 YNLVHKLPTSY

-434 AAAHI
+434 ASAHI

-454 LNRQSYTK
+454 LNRQGYQK

-470 YEDLD
+470 YENLD

-537 KRRHIEKLAMKNTVP
+537 KRRYIEKLAMKNTVP
-552 KEILNRGNFGLEMPH
+552 KEILSRGNFGLEMPH

>member
-1 MCGISGLI
+1 M
-9 SLNKNL
+9 
-15 TDNDYS
+15 
-21 TVKRMSDSISH
+21 
-32 RGPDQQKIEKF
+32 
-43 DKVLLANNRLKIMD
+43 
-57 LDDRSSL
+57 
-64 PMSSEDGSVWICYNG
+64 
-79 EISNFRELN
+79 
-88 IKYNLS
+88 
-94 EKYNFKGTSDTE
+94 
-106 VMIYLYKELGIS
+106 
-118 FLNELSGMFAF
+118 
-129 CLVDFRKKKTWIVR
+129 
-143 DFFGIIPLFYRIK
+143 
-156 ENKIYFASE
+156 
-165 IKAFYEINSL
+165 
-175 DKSLDYQSIYHYFT
+175 
-189 LAYIPGKNTPYKEIN
+189 
-204 ELRGGQLIEID
+204 RGGQLIEID
-215 NEKNTYFLKKYY
+215 NDKNTFHFKKYY
-227 NVKYPTDHSIT
+227 SVKYPTDNSIT
-238 EKEAASNAYDL
+238 EKEAAKNAYDL

-403 HNLVHKLPTSY
+403 YNLAHKLPTSY

-454 LNRQSYTK
+454 LNRQGYQK

-470 YEDLD
+470 YENLD

-537 KRRHIEKLAMKNTVP
+537 KRRYIEKLAMKNTVP
-552 KEILNRGNFGLEMPH
+552 KEILKRGNFGLEMPH

-586 MIKKTDYLSYEKV
+586 MIKKTEYLSYEKV
-599 DKLLQMHFSRKKDYG
+599 DKLLQMHFSKKKDYG

>member
-1 MCGISGLI
+1 MCGISGII
-9 SLNKNL
+9 SLKRELN
-15 TDNDYS
+15 DNDYS

-32 RGPDQQKIEKF
+32 RGPDQQKIQKF
-43 DKVLLANNRLKIMD
+43 SKIVLANNRLKIMD
-57 LDDRSSL
+57 LDDRSAL
-64 PMSSEDGSVWICYNG
+64 PMSSEDGSIWICYNG

-88 IKYNLS
+88 DKYNLS
-94 EKYNFKGTSDTE
+94 SKYNFKGTSDTE

-118 FLNELSGMFAF
+118 FLNELSGMFGF
-129 CLVDFRKKKTWIVR
+129 CLVDFKKKKTWIVR
-143 DFFGIIPLFYRIK
+143 DFFGIIPVFYRIK
-156 ENKIYFASE
+156 EDKIYFGSE
-165 IKAFYEINSL
+165 IKAFYEINSF
-175 DKSLDYQSIYHYFT
+175 DRSLDYHSIYHYFT
-189 LAYIPGKNTPYKEIN
+189 LAYIPGKYTPFKELN

-215 NEKNTYFLKKYY
+215 NEKNTFDIKKYY

-238 EKEAASNAYDL
+238 EKEAAKNAYDL

-274 SAITC
+274 SSITC

-311 ADYCQTNHHE
+311 AEYCQTNHHE

-403 HNLVHKLPTSY
+403 YNLVHKLPTSY

-434 AAAHI
+434 ASAHI
-439 YWRHVLTDD
+439 YWRHVLTDN

-454 LNRQSYTK
+454 LNRQGYVK

-470 YEDLD
+470 FEKLD

-537 KRRHIEKLAMKNTVP
+537 KRRYIEKLAMKNTVP
-552 KEILNRGNFGLEMPH
+552 AEILKRGNFGLEMPH

-580 KYLSEE
+580 KYLSED
-586 MIKKTDYLSYEKV
+586 MIKKTEYLSHEKV
-599 DKLLQMHFSRKKDYG
+599 DKLLQMHFSGKKDYG

-634 NYKNFLVR
+634 NYKNYLVR

>member
-1 MCGISGLI
+1 MCGISGII
-9 SLNKNL
+9 SLEKNL
-15 TDNDYS
+15 SDSDYS

-32 RGPDQQKIEKF
+32 RGPDQQKIIKF
-43 DKVLLANNRLKIMD
+43 DKLILANNRLKIMD

-64 PMSSEDGSVWICYNG
+64 PMSSKDESVWICYNG
-79 EISNFRELN
+79 EISNFKELKN
-88 IKYNLS
+88 KYKLDD
-94 EKYNFKGTSDTE
+94 KYDFKGTSDTE

-118 FLNELSGMFAF
+118 FVNELSGMFAF
-129 CLVDFRKKKTWIVR
+129 CLVDFKKKKTWLVR

-175 DKSLDYQSIYHYFT
+175 EKSLDYHSIYHFFT
-189 LAYIPGKNTPYKEIN
+189 LAYIPGKHTPFKEIN
-204 ELRGGQLIEID
+204 EMRGGQLIEID
-215 NEKNTYFLKKYY
+215 NEKNSFFLKKYY
-227 NVKYPTDHSIT
+227 NVKYPIDYNIT
-238 EKEAASNAYDL
+238 EKDAAKNAYEL

-321 IVVNQEDVLNSIYT
+321 ILITQEDVLNSLYC

-347 AAIPSFILAKEAKK
+347 ASIPSFILAKEAKK

-383 AYRAKNIYTK
+383 AYRAKNLYTK
-393 FAPKPLRKLI
+393 FAPKFLRKI
-403 HNLVHKLPTSY
+403 IYNLVHKLPTSY

-439 YWRHVLTDD
+439 YWRHVLTDQ

-454 LNRQSYTK
+454 LNRQGYEK
-462 TEKVMIDL
+462 TEKVMIEL
-470 YEDLD
+470 FEQLD
-475 YSEDFNKINFLDIEH
+475 YSDDFNKINFLDIEH

-524 AKVPSS
+524 SKVPPN
-530 LRMKGIT
+530 LRMKGIN
-537 KRRHIEKLAMKNTVP
+537 KRRHIEKLAMKNSVP
-552 KEILNRGNFGLEMPH
+552 NEILRRGNFGLEMPH
-567 SIWFFDTLKPLLK
+567 SIWFFDNLKPLLK
-580 KYLSEE
+580 KYLNEKS
-586 MIKKTDYLSYEKV
+586 IKKTEYLSYEKV
-599 DKLLQMHFSRKKDYG
+599 DKILQLHFSGKKDYG
-614 RALWCILMYQMWHEM
+614 RALWCILMFQMWHEM

-634 NYKNFLVR
+634 NYKNYLVR

>member
-1 MCGISGLI
+1 MCGISGII
-9 SLNKNL
+9 SLKRELN
-15 TDNDYS
+15 DNDYS

-32 RGPDQQKIEKF
+32 RGPDQQKIQKF
-43 DKVLLANNRLKIMD
+43 SKIVLANNRLKIMD
-57 LDDRSSL
+57 LDDRSAL
-64 PMSSEDGSVWICYNG
+64 PMSSEDGSIWICYNG

-88 IKYNLS
+88 DKYNLS
-94 EKYNFKGTSDTE
+94 SKYNFKGTSDTE

-118 FLNELSGMFAF
+118 FLNELSGMFGF
-129 CLVDFRKKKTWIVR
+129 CLVDLKKKKTWIVR
-143 DFFGIIPLFYRIK
+143 DFFGIIPVFYRIK
-156 ENKIYFASE
+156 EDKIYFGSE
-165 IKAFYEINSL
+165 IKAFYEINSF
-175 DKSLDYQSIYHYFT
+175 DRSLDYHSIYHYFT
-189 LAYIPGKNTPYKEIN
+189 LAYIPGKYTPFKELN

-215 NEKNTYFLKKYY
+215 NEKNTFDIKKYY

-238 EKEAASNAYDL
+238 EKEAAKNAYDL

-274 SAITC
+274 SSITC

-311 ADYCQTNHHE
+311 AEYCQTNHHE

-393 FAPKPLRKLI
+393 FAPKTLRKLI
-403 HNLVHKLPTSY
+403 YNLVHKLPTSY

-434 AAAHI
+434 ASAHI
-439 YWRHVLTDD
+439 YWRHVLTDN

-454 LNRQSYTK
+454 LNRQGYVK

-470 YEDLD
+470 FEKLD

-537 KRRHIEKLAMKNTVP
+537 KRRYIEKLAMKNTVP
-552 KEILNRGNFGLEMPH
+552 AEILKRGNFGLEMPH

-580 KYLSEE
+580 KYLSED
-586 MIKKTDYLSYEKV
+586 MIKKTEYLSHEKV
-599 DKLLQMHFSRKKDYG
+599 DKLLQMHFSGKKDYG

-634 NYKNFLVR
+634 NYKNYLVR

>member
-1 MCGISGLI
+1 MCGISGII
-9 SLNKNL
+9 SLKRELN
-15 TDNDYS
+15 DNDYS

-32 RGPDQQKIEKF
+32 RGPDQQKIQKF
-43 DKVLLANNRLKIMD
+43 SKIVLANNRLKIMD
-57 LDDRSSL
+57 LDDRSAL
-64 PMSSEDGSVWICYNG
+64 PMSSEDGSIWICYNG

-88 IKYNLS
+88 DKYNLS
-94 EKYNFKGTSDTE
+94 SKYNFKGTSDTE

-118 FLNELSGMFAF
+118 FLNELSGMFGF
-129 CLVDFRKKKTWIVR
+129 CLVDLKKKKTWIVR
-143 DFFGIIPLFYRIK
+143 DFFGIIPVFYRIK
-156 ENKIYFASE
+156 EDKIYFGSE
-165 IKAFYEINSL
+165 IKAFYEINSF
-175 DKSLDYQSIYHYFT
+175 DRSLDYHSIYHYFT
-189 LAYIPGKNTPYKEIN
+189 LAYIPGKYTPFKELN

-215 NEKNTYFLKKYY
+215 NEKNTFDIKKYY

-238 EKEAASNAYDL
+238 EKEAAKNAYDL

-274 SAITC
+274 SSITC

-311 ADYCQTNHHE
+311 AEYCQTNHHE

-393 FAPKPLRKLI
+393 FAPKTLRKLI
-403 HNLVHKLPTSY
+403 YNLVHKLPTSY

-434 AAAHI
+434 ASAHI

-454 LNRQSYTK
+454 LNRQGYVK

-470 YEDLD
+470 FEKLD

-537 KRRHIEKLAMKNTVP
+537 KRRYIEKLAMKNTVP
-552 KEILNRGNFGLEMPH
+552 AEILKRGNFGLEMPH

-580 KYLSEE
+580 KYLSED
-586 MIKKTDYLSYEKV
+586 MIKKTEYLSHEKV
-599 DKLLQMHFSRKKDYG
+599 DKLLQMHFSGKKDYG

-634 NYKNFLVR
+634 NYKNYLVR

>member
-9 SLNKNL
+9 SLNKDL
-15 TDNDYS
+15 TDSDYS

-43 DKVLLANNRLKIMD
+43 DKAILANNRLKIMD

-79 EISNFRELN
+79 EISNFRELKD
-88 IKYNLS
+88 KYKLS

-106 VMIYLYKELGIS
+106 VIIYLYKELGIS

-129 CLVDFRKKKTWIVR
+129 CLVDFKKKKTWLVR

-165 IKAFYEINSL
+165 IKAFHEISSF
-175 DKSLDYQSIYHYFT
+175 DKSLDYHSIYHYFT
-189 LAYIPGKNTPYKEIN
+189 LAYIPGKNTPFKEVN
-204 ELRGGQLIEID
+204 EMRGGQLMEID
-215 NEKNTYFLKKYY
+215 NEKNTFILKKYY
-227 NVKYPTDHSIT
+227 NVKYPIDNSIT
-238 EKEAASNAYDL
+238 EAGAAKNAYEL

-274 SAITC
+274 SAIVC

-383 AYRAKNIYTK
+383 AYRAKNLYNK

-448 EKEDTI
+448 EKENTI
-454 LNRQSYTK
+454 LNRQGYKK

-470 YEDLD
+470 FESLD
-475 YSEDFNKINFLDIEH
+475 YSDDFNKINFLDIEH

-510 SRFPFMDRILFEYM
+510 SRFPFMDRLLFEYM
-524 AKVPSS
+524 AKVPPK

-580 KYLSEE
+580 KYLSETA
-586 MIKKTDYLSYEKV
+586 IKKTEYLSYEKV

-614 RALWCILMYQMWHEM
+614 RALWCILMFQMWHEM
-629 FIEKN
+629 FIEKS
-634 NYKNFLVR
+634 NYKNYLVR

>member
-1 MCGISGLI
+1 MCGISGII
-9 SLNKNL
+9 SLKRELN
-15 TDNDYS
+15 DNDYS

-32 RGPDQQKIEKF
+32 RGPDQQKIQKF
-43 DKVLLANNRLKIMD
+43 SKIVLANNRLKIMD
-57 LDDRSSL
+57 LDDRSAL
-64 PMSSEDGSVWICYNG
+64 PMSSEDGSIWICYNG

-88 IKYNLS
+88 AKYNLS
-94 EKYNFKGTSDTE
+94 SKYNFKGTSDTE

-118 FLNELSGMFAF
+118 FLNELSGMFGF
-129 CLVDFRKKKTWIVR
+129 CLVDLKKKKTWIVR
-143 DFFGIIPLFYRIK
+143 DFFGIIPVFYRIK
-156 ENKIYFASE
+156 EDKIYFGSE
-165 IKAFYEINSL
+165 IKAFYEINSF
-175 DKSLDYQSIYHYFT
+175 DRSLDYHSIYHYFT
-189 LAYIPGKNTPYKEIN
+189 LAYIPGKYTPFKELN

-215 NEKNTYFLKKYY
+215 NEKNTFDIKKYY

-238 EKEAASNAYDL
+238 EKEAAKNAYDL

-274 SAITC
+274 SSITC

-311 ADYCQTNHHE
+311 AEYCQTNHHE

-393 FAPKPLRKLI
+393 FAPKTLRKLI
-403 HNLVHKLPTSY
+403 YNLVHKLPTSY

-434 AAAHI
+434 ASAHI

-454 LNRQSYTK
+454 LNRQGYVK

-470 YEDLD
+470 FEKLD

-537 KRRHIEKLAMKNTVP
+537 KRRYIEKLAMKNTVP
-552 KEILNRGNFGLEMPH
+552 AEILKRGNFGLEMPH

-580 KYLSEE
+580 KYLSED
-586 MIKKTDYLSYEKV
+586 MIKKTEYLSHEKV
-599 DKLLQMHFSRKKDYG
+599 DKLLQMHFSGKKDYG

-634 NYKNFLVR
+634 NYKNYLVR

>member
-9 SLNKNL
+9 SLNKDL

-32 RGPDQQKIEKF
+32 RGPDQQKIQKF
-43 DKVLLANNRLKIMD
+43 DKILLANNRLKIMD
-57 LDDRSSL
+57 LNDRSSL

-88 IKYNLS
+88 NKYNLS

-118 FLNELSGMFAF
+118 FINELSGMFGF

-165 IKAFYEINSL
+165 IKAFYEINAF
-175 DKSLDYQSIYHYFT
+175 DKSLDYHSIYHYFT

-215 NEKNTYFLKKYY
+215 NEKNTFFLKKYY

-302 DESKYQRLI
+302 DESKYQRLV
-311 ADYCQTNHHE
+311 AEYCQTNHHE

-383 AYRAKNIYTK
+383 AYRAKSLYTK

-403 HNLVHKLPTSY
+403 YNLVHKLPTSY

-434 AAAHI
+434 ASAHI

-454 LNRQSYTK
+454 LNRQGYQK

-470 YEDLD
+470 YENLD

-537 KRRHIEKLAMKNTVP
+537 KRRYIEKLAMKNTVP
-552 KEILNRGNFGLEMPH
+552 KEILSRGNFGLEMPH

>member
-9 SLNKNL
+9 SLNKDLN
-15 TDNDYS
+15 DSDYS

-32 RGPDQQKIEKF
+32 RGPDQQKIKKF
-43 DKVLLANNRLKIMD
+43 DKILLANNRLKIMD

-64 PMSSEDGSVWICYNG
+64 PMSSQDGSVWICYNG
-79 EISNFRELN
+79 EISNFRELKN
-88 IKYNLS
+88 KYRLS

-106 VMIYLYKELGIS
+106 VLIYLYKELGIS

-129 CLVDFRKKKTWIVR
+129 CLVDLKKKKTWIVR

-175 DKSLDYQSIYHYFT
+175 DKSLDYHSIYHYFT

-215 NEKNTYFLKKYY
+215 NEKNTFFLKKYY

-311 ADYCQTNHHE
+311 AEYCQTNHHE

-383 AYRAKNIYTK
+383 AFRAKNLYTK

-403 HNLVHKLPTSY
+403 YNLVHKLPTSY

-421 QLKRFTEGAELHP
+421 QMKRFTEGAELHP

-454 LNRQSYTK
+454 LNRQGYQK

-470 YEDLD
+470 FENLD

-537 KRRHIEKLAMKNTVP
+537 KRRHIQKLAMKNIVP

-586 MIKKTDYLSYEKV
+586 MIKKTEYLSYEKV
-599 DKLLQMHFSRKKDYG
+599 DKMLQMHFSRKKDYG

-634 NYKNFLVR
+634 NYKNYLVR